1 MDRATAIGFVI
12 ANGLIAFAIGSA
24 ITIFLDPSS
33 LMIVLGGTMGAL
45 LLAFPIGDVKEALK
59 AARLVISPR
68 PRGSTATVDLLARLS
83 KKARRDGLLSLE
95 AAAESTDD
103 TFLAGGLRM
112 MVDGQDAASVESVLF
127 DSIEKT
133 ADRHTKR
140 IRFWESIATY
150 GPGMGLIGT
159 LVGLVKML
167 DTMGDDPLSIGP
179 SMALALLT
187 TLYGAYIANVI
198 GTPIANKLRV
208 RSEEEIAHKE
218 LVASGLLSIL
228 SGENPRFMVERLN
241 ASLAPNHRF
250 GEEAA

>member
-1 MDRATAIGFVI
+1 
-12 ANGLIAFAIGSA
+12 
-24 ITIFLDPSS
+24 
-33 LMIVLGGTMGAL
+33 
-45 LLAFPIGDVKEALK
+45 
-59 AARLVISPR
+59 
-68 PRGSTATVDLLARLS
+68 LS

-103 TFLAGGLRM
+103 EFLAGGLRM

-133 ADRHTKR
+133 ADRHAR
-140 IRFWESIATY
+140 RVRFWESIATY

-159 LVGLVKML
+159 LIGLVKML

-198 GTPIANKLRV
+198 GTPIATKLRV

-241 ASLAPNHRF
+241 ASLAPQQRL

>member
-1 MDRATAIGFVI
+1 MDRATAIGFFL

-24 ITIFLDPSS
+24 ITIYLDVSS
-33 LMIVLGGTMGAL
+33 LLIVVGGTLGAL
-45 LLAFPIGDVKEALK
+45 LLAFPFQDVKEALR

-68 PRGSTATVDLLARLS
+68 PRGNTATVDLLARLS

-103 TFLAGGLRM
+103 EFLAGGLRM

-133 ADRHTKR
+133 ADRHAR
-140 IRFWESIATY
+140 RVRFWESIATY

-159 LVGLVKML
+159 LIGLVKML

-198 GTPIANKLRV
+198 GTPIATKLRV

-241 ASLAPNHRF
+241 ASLAPQQRL